1 MSLYCYIEDEQNIGS
16 PESLPENWK
25 NVSNFHLLP
34 NEILKTYG
42 WLPYVRVS
50 DNKEIVIGST
60 KEIVNDEVVETF
72 FTRDKTPQEIE
83 QQTIQQ
89 NYQDTQNKWNSIR
102 SQRDE
107 LLRQSD
113 IYVLVDR
120 WNTMDV
126 NKQQEW
132 VIYRQQLRDLPQ
144 TYTDPDSVQFPNL
157 PN

>member
-1 MSLYCYIEDEQNIGS
+1 MSLYCYIDDEQNIGN

-25 NVSNFHLLP
+25 NISNFYVLP
-34 NEILKTYG
+34 NEILKNYG

-50 DNKEIVIGST
+50 DNKEIVIGSS
-60 KEIVNDEVVETF
+60 KEIINDRVVETF

-83 QQTIQQ
+83 QLTLQQ
-89 NYQDTQNKWNSIR
+89 NHQHAQNKWESIR

-107 LLRQSD
+107 LLKQSD

-120 WNTMDV
+120 WNSM
-126 NKQQEW
+126 NEEKQQEW
-132 VIYRQQLRDLPQ
+132 VVYRQQLRDLPQ
-144 TYTDPDSVQFPNL
+144 TYTDPDSVEFPNP